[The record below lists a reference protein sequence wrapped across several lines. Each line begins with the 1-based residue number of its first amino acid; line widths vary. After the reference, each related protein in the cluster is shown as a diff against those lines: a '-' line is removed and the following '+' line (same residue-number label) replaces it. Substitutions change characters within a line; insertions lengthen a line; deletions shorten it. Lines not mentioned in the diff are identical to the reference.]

1 MYTNG
6 TQYITEIFQMKSIKL
21 RTVHF
26 KLREELVKDL
36 EEIIRLD
43 GHYRN
48 KTEILNSMIRDFVR
62 SYWKENNEFLLNKNQ
77 NKNPRV
83 RRK

>member
-1 MYTNG
+1 VYTNG